1 MEPVKKSLISLHIAV
16 ILLGGTGLFSHIIPL
31 SATDIT
37 LGRSLFAC
45 IALFCVVLLGKEG
58 LALGRRR
65 DYGIAI
71 GLGVNGSAL
80 DHVFRFHAVCRR
92 FRWHDCHVYL
102 SGNNRI
108 AGALF

>member
-45 IALFCVVLLGKEG
+45 IA
-58 LALGRRR
+58 
-65 DYGIAI
+65 
-71 GLGVNGSAL
+71 
-80 DHVFRFHAVCRR
+80 
-92 FRWHDCHVYL
+92 
-102 SGNNRI
+102 
-108 AGALF
+108 

>member
-45 IALFCVVLLGKEG
+45 IALFCVVLIGKEG

-71 GLGVNGSAL
+71 GLGGVIERKS
-80 DHVFRFHAVCRR
+80 VV
-92 FRWHDCHVYL
+92 
-102 SGNNRI
+102 SGERGVV
-108 AGALF
+108 AWG